1 MNAKDTLIWNERMQP
16 TVADV
21 TFVCGLSGYFHKDLQ
36 AIKQSPEYDPQIDNI
51 APVTLGFKKVVQAG
65 EVISV
70 LLRLSNGTVAI
81 GECVDVIFS
90 GAASRDPLFKP
101 EEHLPLLETIVRP
114 WLLTCDVST
123 FRSNAT
129 HIDQPWSQLGNKRLH
144 TAIRYGLSQAL
155 LSATALHNCCTIAET
170 VSREWKTSISRRP
183 IDILTSCHRN
193 DQLQLDRM
201 IMKQAGLLPHASFV
215 HVNDIG
221 PKGRTML
228 EYVKSVSR
236 RIRERG
242 VDGYHPRLHFD
253 VYGTI
258 GDAFSD
264 SEIPN
269 FLLEVEQAAKPY
281 DVLVESPIVAPS
293 KEAQIQRLRQIRV
306 ELARRAIKVKI
317 VADEWCNT
325 VEDIREFV
333 DAKAVDFVQVKM
345 PDLGSLHNSIDA
357 VIYCRENN
365 MGCCLGGSANETDIS
380 ARITAQVALA
390 TQPDFLLSKPGIGAD
405 EGLMILKNETI
416 RTIAMIV
423 RAKM

>member
-144 TAIRYGLSQAL
+144 TAIRYGLSQACCL
-155 LSATALHNCCTIAET
+155 RPLSTIA
-170 VSREWKTSISRRP
+170 
-183 IDILTSCHRN
+183 
-193 DQLQLDRM
+193 
-201 IMKQAGLLPHASFV
+201 
-215 HVNDIG
+215 
-221 PKGRTML
+221 
-228 EYVKSVSR
+228 
-236 RIRERG
+236 
-242 VDGYHPRLHFD
+242 
-253 VYGTI
+253 
-258 GDAFSD
+258 
-264 SEIPN
+264 
-269 FLLEVEQAAKPY
+269 
-281 DVLVESPIVAPS
+281 
-293 KEAQIQRLRQIRV
+293 
-306 ELARRAIKVKI
+306 AR
-317 VADEWCNT
+317 
-325 VEDIREFV
+325 
-333 DAKAVDFVQVKM
+333 
-345 PDLGSLHNSIDA
+345 
-357 VIYCRENN
+357 
-365 MGCCLGGSANETDIS
+365 
-380 ARITAQVALA
+380 
-390 TQPDFLLSKPGIGAD
+390 
-405 EGLMILKNETI
+405 
-416 RTIAMIV
+416 
-423 RAKM
+423 